1 MVFKWFREKI
11 IAAVINHFLGDYIE
25 NIDTDNLSWE
35 VLGGVLLCSFPV
47 MLEMAVSPEISAGY
61 NYSTVLLRR

>member
-11 IAAVINHFLGDYIE
+11 IATVINHFLGDYIE

-35 VLGGVLLCSFPV
+35 VLGGVSISFPV
-47 MLEMAVSPEISAGY
+47 MLVNDSLQKF
-61 NYSTVLLRR
+61 V